1 MTGGNWELSYP
12 PAQAVT
18 CVEDHEQARS
28 DLSARRRGSSA
39 DLRLKSFWPNPAVA
53 SIPFNSVVLPWCKAM
68 WAAGRPLEIEIRTHE
83 DAKTDRQRA
92 YYHGVVLTQIAQ
104 QARPNGQTYGMH
116 VWKEY
121 AREKFLGFK
130 TVTFKDPMTG
140 KKHRRRVRVST
151 EDLGVRGYSML
162 IEKVTA
168 FAVAELDV
176 RFPMTW
182 GEYEQLR
189 VDSGASSDSWEI
201 LE

>member
-1 MTGGNWELSYP
+1 MPDLCLNALWMNP
-12 PAQAVT
+12 VQANV
-18 CVEDHEQARS
+18 HM
-28 DLSARRRGSSA
+28 
-39 DLRLKSFWPNPAVA
+39 K
-53 SIPFNSVVLPWCKAM
+53 SVVAPWCRSM
-68 WAAGRPLEIEIRTHE
+68 WAAGHRLQIEIRLHE

-92 YYHGVVLTQIAQ
+92 YYHAVVLKQIAQ
-104 QARPNGQTYGMH
+104 QARPNGQAYGMR

-121 AREKFLGFK
+121 FREKFLGFR
-130 TVTFKDPMTG
+130 TVTHKDPMTG

-168 FAVAELDV
+168 FAVMELDV

-182 GEYEQLR
+182 GEYEQVR